1 MRRALIRSV
10 LAAML
15 LGAAGAP
22 ALADTGEG
30 AASARPCPE
39 NAAQIVFN
47 VQAAIETG
55 APLDLNQAFRTAETA
70 ATLCPHSADIQGLSA
85 VIFAALGSA
94 VEGGDNQLL
103 LLGKA
108 YDAALR
114 ADQAYANGTGTV
126 VTGADGAPVTLYM
139 YGPAFSALETVILPG
154 LADLATAPG
163 EATSHIHPMFTEA
176 APPAACPY
184 TEDRSSGVE
193 YEARAIAWSAPV
205 DTASKVAL
213 LSGRLTRLKAA
224 CAEKAGYLDWALAA
238 YFNRAV
244 QSSETQPGVAK
255 AHARA
260 ALIHAADFLK
270 APPATRGSEADEHA
284 ASLSRMIVTLQA
296 RFPDL

>member
-1 MRRALIRSV
+1 MRRVLIRFG
-10 LAAML
+10 LAAAF

-22 ALADTGEG
+22 ALAETGEG
-30 AASARPCPE
+30 AAPARPCPE
-39 NAAQIVFN
+39 NAAQIAFN

-94 VEGGDNQLL
+94 VEGADNQLL

-114 ADQAYANGTGTV
+114 ADQVYGNGTGTV

-139 YGPAFSALETVILPG
+139 YGPAFSALEAVILPG
-154 LADLATAPG
+154 LAELATSPG
-163 EATSHIHPMFTEA
+163 QAHVHPMFTEA

-184 TEDRSSGVE
+184 TEDRGSGVE
-193 YEARAIAWSAPV
+193 YEARAITWSAPV

-213 LSGRLTRLKAA
+213 LSGRLTRLRAA
-224 CAEKAGYLDWALAA
+224 CAERAGYLDWALAA

-244 QSSETQPGVAK
+244 QAGETPPDVAK

-270 APPATRGSEADEHA
+270 AAPATRGSEADEHA